1 MPSALVNPVPTFVAC
16 VFEQQQAAVHGI
28 NHIVS
33 KEVARGLKETA
44 SAVVKESV
52 SSQLGA
58 MVKKMLVEGD
68 MTTQIQASITQSMA
82 SMIAGVMERLKVGG
96 ASGREM
102 GAGWDAGQGVKG
114 PLWPARMCGVKDTIQ
129 APYRSWLL
137 CRRGRNHEDTGA
149 LCPPMFR

>member
-1 MPSALVNPVPTFVAC
+1 M
-16 VFEQQQAAVHGI
+16 HGI

-96 ASGREM
+96 ASGTEM
-102 GAGWDAGQGVKG
+102 GAGWDAGQGVK
-114 PLWPARMCGVKDTIQ
+114 PARMCGGKDTIQ

-137 CRRGRNHEDTGA
+137 CRRGRNYEDTGA
-149 LCPPMFR
+149 LCPPMFG

>member
-1 MPSALVNPVPTFVAC
+1 MVRVCLLQVTV
-16 VFEQQQAAVHGI
+16 QGI

-82 SMIAGVMERLKVGG
+82 SMIAGVMDRLKVRLW
-96 ASGREM
+96 ARESVR
-102 GAGWDAGQGVKG
+102 GLTGQLE
-114 PLWPARMCGVKDTIQ
+114 P
-129 APYRSWLL
+129 
-137 CRRGRNHEDTGA
+137 
-149 LCPPMFR
+149 